1 MEKKDN
7 FGEMLAKALNIGD
20 LVEWSKWNSE
30 NDKWEKHY
38 GIITSIQNEV
48 KASRLVSISKVVPV
62 QNQNTELEFF
72 TLSLRLVSPIK
83 DKQIIQ

>member
-1 MEKKDN
+1 MFWVYIMEKKDN

-38 GIITSIQNEV
+38 GIITSIQNE
-48 KASRLVSISKVVPV
+48 SK
-62 QNQNTELEFF
+62 
-72 TLSLRLVSPIK
+72 S
-83 DKQIIQ
+83 